1 MYISAV
7 LCRILCGK
15 ERAVMVIRCKNV
27 EAGGGI
33 VTVTLR
39 SVVDW
44 RMPWQVIG
52 LKKTGAEPRP
62 EGVRIDFFHF
72 LQVLYT
78 D

>member
-1 MYISAV
+1 MYIGAV

-39 SVVDW
+39 YSSRLARALAGHRAEED
-44 RMPWQVIG
+44 G
-52 LKKTGAEPRP
+52 SGAEIGCCQNR
-62 EGVRIDFFHF
+62 F
-72 LQVLYT
+72 LPFSPGLVY
-78 D
+78 

>member
-1 MYISAV
+1 MCISAV

-39 SVVDW
+39 YSSRLARALAGHRAEED
-44 RMPWQVIG
+44 G
-52 LKKTGAEPRP
+52 SGAETGWCQNR
-62 EGVRIDFFHF
+62 F
-72 LQVLYT
+72 LPFSPGLVY
-78 D
+78 